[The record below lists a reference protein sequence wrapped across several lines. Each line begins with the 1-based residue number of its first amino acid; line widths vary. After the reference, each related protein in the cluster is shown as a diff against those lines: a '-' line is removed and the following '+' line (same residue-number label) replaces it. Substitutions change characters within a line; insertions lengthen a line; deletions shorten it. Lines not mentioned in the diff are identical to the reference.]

1 MNPKV
6 EIQEEMK
13 EEKRTNECVL
23 EGALTLLP
31 SFFFSPSLSLSVV
44 YCVYIELAGRY
55 IRARRGIK
63 AMVQYSELYSPPFHF
78 RICFF
83 TSSLF
88 IEVYTSSE

>member
-31 SFFFSPSLSLSVV
+31 SFFFSPWKFVACVERDDYRDRKKKKRFILYESVDSLQPV
-44 YCVYIELAGRY
+44 ATFT
-55 IRARRGIK
+55 RAVLQTYR
-63 AMVQYSELYSPPFHF
+63 
-78 RICFF
+78 
-83 TSSLF
+83 
-88 IEVYTSSE
+88 

>member
-31 SFFFSPSLSLSVV
+31 SFFFPLSLSLCCVL
-44 YCVYIELAGRY
+44 CVYRVGW
-55 IRARRGIK
+55 
-63 AMVQYSELYSPPFHF
+63 
-78 RICFF
+78 
-83 TSSLF
+83 
-88 IEVYTSSE
+88 